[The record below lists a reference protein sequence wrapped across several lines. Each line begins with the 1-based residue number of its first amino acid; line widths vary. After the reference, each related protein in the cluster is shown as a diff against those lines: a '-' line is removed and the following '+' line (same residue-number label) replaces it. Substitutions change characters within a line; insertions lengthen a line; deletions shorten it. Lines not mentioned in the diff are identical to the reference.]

1 MTINNKVILFNRKA
15 SYELETGTTWTCTT
29 ICSVHKMQFLFQLWA
44 DWQEGCSFL
53 PKIRVE
59 GHREDVYQGIPKWI
73 WNSDFSW
80 QEIVDSAEDAEWL
93 IDLYRQNSRIGKYEN
108 RRYDYE
114 NGLTVDRHGYV
125 IVYTDG
131 SCPGNGQYG
140 AKGGI
145 GVWFGHDHDW

>member
-1 MTINNKVILFNRKA
+1 MSWKQAPRERVRQYALYIKCNFFFNCELIDRKGA
-15 SYELETGTTWTCTT
+15 RFYPKSESHWL
-29 ICSVHKMQFLFQLWA
+29 I
-44 DWQEGCSFL
+44 EGLC
-53 PKIRVE
+53 
-59 GHREDVYQGIPKWI
+59 EDVYQGIPKWI